1 MKKLLFITLS
11 VLTFVPLS
19 AQEQTLLSADI
30 DHGGFGGIAYQ
41 LTQVN
46 ENMAMMIG
54 GHGGWIINHTV
65 YLGLA
70 GFGMDGEFQLERDRE
85 DERYLN
91 LGYGGIELGLIL
103 ASNRLLHLT
112 ASTLLGGGGANY
124 QQRDWDGDYQD
135 HSIVDGFYV
144 IEPSLHLVMNVT
156 RHFRIGL
163 GARYRHVSGV
173 DLEDLTDHDLSGLSG
188 SLIFKFGKF

>member
-1 MKKLLFITLS
+1 MKKLYLIILTL
-11 VLTFVPLS
+11 VTFVPLS
-19 AQEQTLLSADI
+19 AQEQTLISADI
-30 DHGGFGGIAYQ
+30 DHGGFGGMAYQ
-41 LTQVN
+41 LTQVDD
-46 ENMAMMIG
+46 NMAIMIG

-70 GFGMDGEFQLERDRE
+70 GFGMDGEFQLERDLE
-85 DERYLN
+85 DQRYLN
-91 LGYGGIELGLIL
+91 LGYGGLEVGLVV

-124 QQRDWDGDYQD
+124 QQRDRDSDYRENP
-135 HSIVDGFYV
+135 IVDGFYV
-144 IEPSLHLVMNVT
+144 IEPALHLVMNVT
-156 RHFRIGL
+156 RHFRVGL

-173 DLEDLTDHDLSGLSG
+173 DLEGLTDNDLSGLSG

>member
-1 MKKLLFITLS
+1 MKKLLLIILTI
-11 VLTFVPLS
+11 LTFVPLS
-19 AQEQTLLSADI
+19 AQEQTLISADI
-30 DHGGFGGIAYQ
+30 DHGGFGGMAYQ

-46 ENMAMMIG
+46 ENMAIMIG

-70 GFGMDGEFQLERDRE
+70 GFGMDGEFQIERDLE
-85 DERYLN
+85 DQRYLN
-91 LGYGGIELGLIL
+91 LGYGGFEVGLVV

-124 QQRDWDGDYQD
+124 QQRDWDGDYRD
-135 HSIVDGFYV
+135 NSIVDGFYV
-144 IEPSLHLVMNVT
+144 IEPALHLVMNVT
-156 RHFRIGL
+156 RHFRVGL

-173 DLEDLTDHDLSGLSG
+173 DLEGLTDNDLSGTSA